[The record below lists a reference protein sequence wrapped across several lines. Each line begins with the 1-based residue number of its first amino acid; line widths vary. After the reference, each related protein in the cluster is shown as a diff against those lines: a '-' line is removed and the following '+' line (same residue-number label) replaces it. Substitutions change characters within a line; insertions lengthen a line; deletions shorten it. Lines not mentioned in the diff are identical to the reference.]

1 MKRVFPLI
9 VLLITLSVLGIMF
22 IQMHWIQSAIYVKRE
37 LHKKNIDNSVKQ
49 IKEALYTRFFQKHLV
64 GYVANEGDRIY
75 KLRNFTVM
83 DFSEDE
89 VKTLIDTILK
99 KNELKEKYEYCI
111 TNIFD
116 QCISVSNE
124 FREEYKGSS
133 IKEMITLPG
142 GTQVETLHLYI
153 EDKNYIIKK
162 MGGLIVASI
171 FFTCIIISAFALTI
185 RTMFRQKN
193 LSEIKSDFINN
204 MTHELKTPLATISLA
219 IDALVNEKVIHDTE
233 KIRYYSGMIKDENK
247 RMNKQVEKI
256 LQAARL
262 ERQEIK
268 LNLQE
273 LNAHDIIRKTAENL
287 ALQIQEK
294 NGSISLG
301 LNAAR
306 HIIEADEVH
315 FSNIVFNLLDNAIKY
330 SKDNTPLHID
340 VETSIAGNGMLAIQ
354 VKDNGIGMSKETQN
368 RVFEKFYR
376 AHTGNLHNVKGFGL
390 GLSYVKAI
398 TEAHGGKVKVE
409 SALGKGSTF
418 TMYLPFI
425 AGS

>member
-22 IQMHWIQSAIYVKRE
+22 IQMHWIRNAIYVKRE
-37 LHKKNIDNSVKQ
+37 LHKKNIDNSIWQ
-49 IKEALYTRFFQKHLV
+49 IKDHFYSRYLTKAGIGYIPNESSRLY
-64 GYVANEGDRIY
+64 N
-75 KLRNFTVM
+75 LRNFTTM
-83 DFSEDE
+83 DFSEEE
-89 VKTLIDTILK
+89 VNGLIDSTLK

-116 QCISVSNE
+116 QPITLSQGFKVE
-124 FREEYKGSS
+124 DTAAS
-133 IKEMITLPG
+133 IKVTLTPPNG
-142 GTQVETLHLYI
+142 MQLETLYLLI

-219 IDALVNEKVIHDTE
+219 IDALVNEKVIHDTD

-268 LNLQE
+268 LNLVE
-273 LNAHDIIRKTAENL
+273 LDAHEIIHKTVDNL
-287 ALQIQEK
+287 TLQVQEK
-294 NGSISLG
+294 NGSISLN
-301 LNAAR
+301 LDADK
-306 HIIEADEVH
+306 HLIEADEVH
-315 FSNIVFNLLDNAIKY
+315 FSNIIFNLLDNAIKY
-330 SKDNTPLHID
+330 SRDNVPLQIN
-340 VETSIAGNGMLAIQ
+340 VETSASNGMLAIKI
-354 VKDNGIGMSKETQN
+354 KDNGIGMSKETQS

-376 AHTGNLHNVKGFGL
+376 AHTGNIHNVKGFGL

-398 TEAHGGKVKVE
+398 ADAHDGKVKVE

-418 TMYLPFI
+418 TLFMPYKVT
-425 AGS
+425 A

>member
-22 IQMHWIQSAIYVKRE
+22 IQMHWIRNAILVKRQ
-37 LHKKNIDNSVKQ
+37 LHEKNIENSIKQ
-49 IKEALYTRFFQKHLV
+49 IKELMYNRYFQKEMV
-64 GYVANEGDRIY
+64 GYMPTENARMYN
-75 KLRNFTVM
+75 LRNFTVM

-89 VKTLIDTILK
+89 VKAIIDSTLK
-99 KNELKEKYEYCI
+99 KNDLKEKYEYCI

-124 FREEYKGSS
+124 FKEEYKGTSK
-133 IKEMITLPG
+133 KELITPPG
-142 GTQVETLHLYI
+142 GMQVETLHLYI

-233 KIRYYSGMIKDENK
+233 KIRYYSAMIKDENK

-273 LNAHDIIRKTAENL
+273 LNAHDIIHKTADNL
-287 ALQIQEK
+287 ALQVQEK
-294 NGSISLG
+294 NGSITLA
-301 LNAAR
+301 LNADKYV
-306 HIIEADEVH
+306 IEADDVH
-315 FSNIVFNLLDNAIKY
+315 FSNIIFNLLDNAIKY
-330 SKDNTPLHID
+330 SKDNVPLQIN
-340 VETSIAGNGMLAIQ
+340 VETSIAGNGMLAIKIQ
-354 VKDNGIGMSKETQN
+354 DNGIGMSKETQN

-418 TMYLPFI
+418 TVFLPFI
-425 AGS
+425 AGV